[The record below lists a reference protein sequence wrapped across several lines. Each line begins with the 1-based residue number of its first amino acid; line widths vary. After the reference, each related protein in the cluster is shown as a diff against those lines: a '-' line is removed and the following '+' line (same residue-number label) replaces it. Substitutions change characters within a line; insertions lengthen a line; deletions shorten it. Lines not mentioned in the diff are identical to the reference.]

1 MFDSLILDMVILL
14 FFTYFICSVLLSVLV
29 EMGATLLKFRANELE
44 KTLKNLFFDPGWNA
58 YLTKHILDSPFFDAL
73 KKSKD
78 PKEKPSYVPAENFA
92 KAILESL
99 RTGTSSLTIASIQ
112 ANIAILPA
120 DLQKIV
126 LGYIDTA
133 NNKVEDLQKQLEG
146 FYDNAMVRAGG
157 WYKKKIRPIRIILSA
172 LLVIVLNIDT
182 IEIIQKSTKNP
193 TQLVSATNAIQDKM
207 LQIQKDST
215 GAFEISDAKGLNKI
229 KTANAETAISR
240 QIENQIEVISALNE
254 KLNNSIYAIGYQSPN
269 DVCFKWTHDKD
280 FFGSGFGYF
289 ILKLLGLFL
298 SVLALQVGST
308 FWFESLNK
316 VINLRGTGKKPEEKP
331 QNIQ

>member
-29 EMGATLLKFRANELE
+29 EMGATLLNLRANELE
-44 KTLKNLFFDPGWNA
+44 KTLKNLFFHPGWNA
-58 YLTKHILDSPFFDAL
+58 YLTQHILGSPFFDAL
-73 KKSKD
+73 KKSND
-78 PKEKPSYVPAENFA
+78 PKGKPSYLPAENFA

-99 RTGTSSLTIASIQ
+99 RTGTSPLTIASIQ

-133 NNKVEDLQKQLEG
+133 NNKIEDLQKQLEG
-146 FYDNAMVRAGG
+146 FYDSAMIRAGG
-157 WYKKKIRPIRIILSA
+157 WYKKKIRPISIVLAA

-193 TQLVSATNAIQDKM
+193 TQLAEAVNEIQNQM
-207 LQIQKDST
+207 PQIQKDSSSQNYIFKDKKGNEIAT
-215 GAFEISDAKGLNKI
+215 TKADSAFEKQVKVFSDLK
-229 KTANAETAISR
+229 E
-240 QIENQIEVISALNE
+240 E
-254 KLNNSIYAIGYQSPN
+254 LNNNVFTIGYKSWK
-269 DVCFKWTHDKD
+269 DVCNKWTHNKG
-280 FFGSGFGYF
+280 FSWSAFGY
-289 ILKLLGLFL
+289 ILLKLLGLFL

-308 FWFESLNK
+308 YWFDTLNK
-316 VINLRGTGKKPEEKP
+316 VINLRGSGKKPEEKP
-331 QNIQ
+331 QNQ